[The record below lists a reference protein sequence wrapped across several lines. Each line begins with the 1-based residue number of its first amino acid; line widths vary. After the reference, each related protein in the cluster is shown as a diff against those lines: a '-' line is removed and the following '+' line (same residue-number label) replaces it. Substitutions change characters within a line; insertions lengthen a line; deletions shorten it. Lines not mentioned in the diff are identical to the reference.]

1 MTYAI
6 NLTLLILLINMVIVF
21 GSTMG
26 VLSNQEGA
34 VDQLTDIVNTRNAVA
49 TRYNISSILNTSN
62 IVTVVQHFQYT

>member
-6 NLTLLILLINMVIVF
+6 NLTLLILLVNMVIVF

-34 VDQLTDIVNTRNAVA
+34 VNQLTDIVNTRNAVA
-49 TRYNISSILNTSN
+49 TR
-62 IVTVVQHFQYT
+62 